1 MAKIDEINGNGNHEG
16 VVLAEIVKILK
27 SDLM

>member
-27 SDLM
+27 PDLI

>member
-1 MAKIDEINGNGNHEG
+1 MAEIDGINGNENHEG

-27 SDLM
+27 LDLM